1 MKLNINNKPKK
12 AKGRWHKRFF
22 VALYLLIVVALFGL
36 FYNFVVRD
44 NGGTAD
50 TDEENTKTISKYD
63 TLDVIGDY
71 LWPGMKLDTGIDEE
85 EEDKKD
91 DEKKEAVE
99 QAAPVIEAE
108 AATEQD
114 IEDATG
120 LTPTTPATATS
131 PAETPK
137 GEQPNAPKI
146 EAIE

>member
-1 MKLNINNKPKK
+1 MKPNNEKSSQKKK
-12 AKGRWHKRFF
+12 AHWHKRFF

-44 NGGTAD
+44 NDGTAD
-50 TDEENTKTISKYD
+50 VESEESTRITKYD

-71 LWPGMKLDTGIDEE
+71 LWPGMKLDEGIDGEE
-85 EEDKKD
+85 EKDKK
-91 DEKKEAVE
+91 DEKKEVQ
-99 QAAPVIEAE
+99 QAAPTIEAE

-120 LTPTTPATATS
+120 LTSSDPATANA
-131 PAETPK
+131 PAEQPK
-137 GEQPNAPKI
+137 ADNPNAPKI